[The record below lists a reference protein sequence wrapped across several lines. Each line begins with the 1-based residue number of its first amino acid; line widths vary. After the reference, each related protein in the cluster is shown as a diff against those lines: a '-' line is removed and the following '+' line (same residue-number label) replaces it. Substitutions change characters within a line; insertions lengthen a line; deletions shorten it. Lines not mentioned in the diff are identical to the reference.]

1 MPCPDININP
11 EFVLTTIDQAW
22 YQAVRNHGVVHIN
35 CMFRQPLTL
44 VRPDDLKTYIKP
56 LNRWVK
62 SHKPY
67 TDYVTGFESVALP
80 APKKI
85 AARLDA
91 IKNGLIVVGKI
102 AGADEADWYCTW
114 LKSWA
119 GRFLR
124 MFLPVCV

>member
-1 MPCPDININP
+1 MPCPDTKINP

-44 VRPDDLKTYIKP
+44 VKTSEDLKTYIKP

-62 SHKPY
+62 SQKPY

-80 APKKI
+80 IPKKI

-91 IKNGLIVVGKI
+91 IKNGVIVVGKI
-102 AGADEADWYCTW
+102 AGA
-114 LKSWA
+114 
-119 GRFLR
+119 
-124 MFLPVCV
+124 